1 MYSVGQTNAAIQNA
15 LDSKLIYEMQEIHTL
30 QEDTTTIAKRIEFPP
45 GQMRCLVDTT
55 FTDAVHTPLLD
66 ATSVVAGSVSCG
78 NIYTKNEVD
87 AILPPQPFLS
97 DARITFNGLAT
108 KGTPIL
114 YYAVEIGAAASDA
127 GMSSIG
133 DKSGVVVA
141 NNGLYFISHSI
152 RGQQGGTWGMTQI
165 LINGSGI
172 FAPRPS
178 EFNAGSNSFNTM
190 RYLVANTTITTAI
203 VSTFDDLY
211 SGHLEV
217 VRLF

>member
-1 MYSVGQTNAAIQNA
+1 MWQY
-15 LDSKLIYEMQEIHTL
+15 IY
-30 QEDTTTIAKRIEFPP
+30 
-45 GQMRCLVDTT
+45 
-55 FTDAVHTPLLD
+55 
-66 ATSVVAGSVSCG
+66 
-78 NIYTKNEVD
+78 KNEVD

-127 GMSSIG
+127 GMSSIS
-133 DKSGVVVA
+133 DNSGVVVA
-141 NNGLYFISHSI
+141 NNGMYFISHSI

-172 FAPRPS
+172 FAPTPS
-178 EFNAGSNSFNTM
+178 EFNAGSNSVNTM

-203 VSTFDDLY
+203 VGSLNDIY